1 MSLTLAPP
9 SLLRFSVETYH
20 KMAEAG
26 VLDSNVRTELIDGLI
41 LTMAPF
47 SPPHVFTVNFLTAAL
62 SRLADGKAWLSVQNS
77 LRLNDGTEPE
87 PDIALLR
94 TDTPTD
100 RLPGAA
106 NTLLVV
112 EIAVTTEA
120 LDRNVKLLRYAAA
133 GIPEAWLV
141 LPEKRTIETFRRP
154 GPGGYGET
162 ALFTDTDSVE
172 VLGATLAVTD
182 AFPPKAD

>member
-1 MSLTLAPP
+1 MTLTSAPP

-20 KMAEAG
+20 KMAETG
-26 VLDSNVRTELIDGLI
+26 VLDPQVRTELIDGLI

-47 SPPHVFTVNFLTAAL
+47 SPPHVFTVNSLTAAL
-62 SRLADGKAWLSVQNS
+62 FRLVGDTASVSVQNS

-94 TDTPTD
+94 LDTPID
-100 RLPGAA
+100 RLPEAES
-106 NTLLVV
+106 TLLVV

-120 LDRNVKLLRYAAA
+120 LDRNIKMARYAAA

-141 LPEKRTIETFRRP
+141 LPEKRTLETFRRP
-154 GPGGYGET
+154 GPGGYAET
-162 ALFTDTDSVE
+162 ALYTEADSVD
-172 VLGATLAVTD
+172 VLGQSLAVVD
-182 AFPPKAD
+182 VFPSAA